1 VGNGAT
7 YIGGGIRH
15 RFRILRHRFNPCKSR
30 NIGPCSSSRQVM
42 QRARLLAQ
50 FESIAPCANFSPRNR
65 REHVPRGAPRRRA
78 Q

>member
-30 NIGPCSSSRQVM
+30 ATWVRAARAFKLCT
-42 QRARLLAQ
+42 ARLLAR